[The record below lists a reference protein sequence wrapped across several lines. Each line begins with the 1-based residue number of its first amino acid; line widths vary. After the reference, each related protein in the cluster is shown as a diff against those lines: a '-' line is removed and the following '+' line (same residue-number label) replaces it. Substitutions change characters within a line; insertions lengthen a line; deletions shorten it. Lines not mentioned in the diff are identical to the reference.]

1 MTRCTISAFLFLLSF
16 NYRIDACEVLKRI
29 TKNSLPDDVVTLTR
43 IPVSIQNNEAL
54 VDDKDY
60 CPITACE
67 AFTVF
72 AIGNLFLGSDPLT
85 KSQFSALISKAS
97 GFDKK
102 QFNDIQEKLHSEN
115 HEAKLN
121 KILLEDLSQIFPEQ
135 PDLIERI
142 IRNKQAL
149 DINLYANINIR
160 GEEIIRFKL
169 KVDTMP
175 AQLSL
180 LEGNQ
185 KRKML
190 SSNFINNVIHE
201 TEKNDE
207 EKCKKIHKSQ
217 NIQGTIECFLLKAN
231 IDYKKIQPLI
241 RAIANNRQENERL
254 KQSYFGNNPLLF
266 GYLRLE
272 QKDIDYY
279 WELYESA
286 VSKVKPLK
294 LTEYGI
300 CMFVAN
306 ELFFGKNFVLP
317 IEYTKYIPPAP
328 ENILSCL
335 NFLLSIDK
343 EIPGEAVREI
353 KDPKRFNNPGT
364 FEDYAEYK
372 KRTESF
378 GKFFRSVSYYKLGEK
393 ELQRYTKSSYLDESS
408 IAINAGGYAYLFGI
422 GKDIGELT
430 KLISTQICYDL
441 SCGARASQ
449 KEEAADIHIIQSNR
463 LEISSFLEPNQSNIP
478 GYPRVIIHADP
489 SWQEVYIPY
498 ISMNLDLSKKEV
510 RSEKRYSRLPIAST
524 FTFSIEKPGY
534 KDAYTITHWI
544 INPSN
549 SNIRPSIP
557 TVQQLSLT
565 ILPSSSDQDSI
576 PPKTLQLPTSLSSLG
591 SSFEIVPTKANGN
604 CGYEALGI
612 NRTDLSEALSKNLA
626 NELVTKHLDEQI
638 AELSGNEKELFNKIG
653 NTHQNYIE
661 YFIKKSVD
669 EFDNLMAVQKINST
683 SPLNPVKNYLTLG
696 TGEVIFTLAPNA
708 NDQKASQQG
717 LGIIIASFLGK
728 QIYVITAQEN
738 QVVKVE
744 KFSPESGIPSVLKTS
759 ENDDPI
765 WIIVNNGAH
774 IDGASVLPQKK

>member
-1 MTRCTISAFLFLLSF
+1 MTRCIILAFLFLLSF
-16 NYRIDACEVLKRI
+16 NYRIDACEVLKGI
-29 TKNSLPDDVVTLTR
+29 TKNRLPDDVVTLTR
-43 IPVSIQNNEAL
+43 IPVSVQNGEAL
-54 VDDKDY
+54 VDDRDY

-102 QFNDIQEKLHSEN
+102 QFSDIQEKLYSED
-115 HEAKLN
+115 HESELN
-121 KILLEDLSQIFPEQ
+121 RILSEELNTIFPEQ
-135 PDLIERI
+135 PDLVKQI
-142 IRNKQAL
+142 IKNKCAL
-149 DINLYANINIR
+149 DINLYADINIR
-160 GEEIIRFKL
+160 GKEIIRFKL

-190 SSNFINNVIHE
+190 GSNFIDNIIHE

-207 EKCKKIHKSQ
+207 EKCRKIPTSQ
-217 NIQGTIECFLLKAN
+217 NIQGTIGCSLLGSN
-231 IDYKKIQPLI
+231 IDYKKVQPLI
-241 RAIANNRQENERL
+241 RAIANNQQEDERL
-254 KQSYFGNNPLLF
+254 KQSYFGNNSLLF

-272 QKDIDYY
+272 QKDLDYY

-286 VSKVKPLK
+286 MSQVKPLVK
-294 LTEYGI
+294 RDDLCI
-300 CMFVAN
+300 FVVN
-306 ELFFGKNFVLP
+306 ELFLGKNFVLP
-317 IEYTKYIPPAP
+317 IEYTQYVPPAP
-328 ENILSCL
+328 ENVLSCL

-430 KLISTQICYDL
+430 ELISTQICYDL

-449 KEEAADIHIIQSNR
+449 KEESAYIHVIQSNR

-510 RSEKRYSRLPIAST
+510 RSEMRYSRLPIAST

-549 SNIRPSIP
+549 SLLNMHPSIP
-557 TVQQLSLT
+557 TGQQPSFAV
-565 ILPSSSDQDSI
+565 LPSSSDQDSI
-576 PPKTLQLPTSLSSLG
+576 SSRTLILPQDLSSLG
-591 SSFEIVPTKANGN
+591 SHIRIVPTKPDGD
-604 CGYEALGI
+604 CGYEALKI
-612 NRTDLSEALSKNLA
+612 QRTDISDALSRNLGNA
-626 NELVTKHLDEQI
+626 LVKKHLDEQI
-638 AELSGNEKELFNKIG
+638 AELSENEKKLFNKIG
-653 NTHQNYIE
+653 STHQNYIE

-669 EFDNLMAVQKINST
+669 EFDKLMAVQEINST

-696 TGEVIFTLAPNA
+696 TGEVIFTLNPETTVRRA
-708 NDQKASQQG
+708 QQG
-717 LGIIIASFLGK
+717 LGVIIASFLGK
-728 QIYVITAQEN
+728 PIYVITAQES

-744 KFSPESGIPSVLKTS
+744 KFSPESDIPSVLKS
-759 ENDDPI
+759 DESDDSI

-774 IDGASVLPQKK
+774 IDGASVY